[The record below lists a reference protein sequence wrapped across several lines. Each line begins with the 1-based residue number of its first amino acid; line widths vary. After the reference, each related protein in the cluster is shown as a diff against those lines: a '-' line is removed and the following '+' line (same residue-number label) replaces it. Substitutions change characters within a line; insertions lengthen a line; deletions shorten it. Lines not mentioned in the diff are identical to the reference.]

1 MNNNHLPL
9 RRQIAMEFFP
19 ELAPANA
26 VKRLNNWIKTD
37 RELSCLLNLYGYKSR
52 SRRLTHRQVRILRQY
67 L

>member
-1 MNNNHLPL
+1 
-9 RRQIAMEFFP
+9 MEYFP

-26 VKRLNNWIKTD
+26 VKRLNNCIKND
-37 RELSCLLNLYGYKSR
+37 RELSCLLNLYGYKPR